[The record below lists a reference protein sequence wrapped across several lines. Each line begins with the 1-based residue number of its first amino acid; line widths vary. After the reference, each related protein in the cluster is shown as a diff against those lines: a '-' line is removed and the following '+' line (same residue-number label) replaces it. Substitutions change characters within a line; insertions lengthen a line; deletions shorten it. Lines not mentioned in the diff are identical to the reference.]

1 MARKKNKTRIP
12 AASVEPEEPGI
23 FEATLGTNGAVHR
36 GPPIDLETAVE
47 RRRNGFD
54 IVVCGP
60 DSGVNRRLAGHIE
73 RTANG
78 NVALEYP
85 HRSAGVRAL
94 PHWQPDPR
102 PPRGHSF
109 YETEHRKA
117 S

>member
-1 MARKKNKTRIP
+1 MVEL
-12 AASVEPEEPGI
+12 VEPEI
-23 FEATLGTNGAVHR
+23 FEATLGTNGAVHQ
-36 GPPIDLETAVE
+36 GHTIDLATAIE
-47 RRRNGFD
+47 RRRNGLD
-54 IVVCGP
+54 IVICGP
-60 DSGVNRRLAGHIE
+60 NSGANRRLAGHIE

-85 HRSAGVRAL
+85 HRSAGVKAL

-109 YETEHRKA
+109 YETEHRKV